1 MRAVVSADC
10 RTFGEFQLMTESE
23 DLSLE
28 YKARS
33 KADEQG

>member
-1 MRAVVSADC
+1 MRASSPLIG
-10 RTFGEFQLMTESE
+10 RPLENIQLVTESE

-28 YKARS
+28 CKARS